1 MTELL
6 TTRQQMAATLA
17 GELDKLDGVWTV
29 SPLPLGA
36 DRKLRVQILDCV
48 RNSVIQTVRDWGH
61 EPVCV
66 SVQPRIEHGP
76 VTAAC
81 IYEIDLPRD
90 QVPVQDRTIYGEV
103 VDRTK
108 AAPEKAAVE
117 AKSAAILGKRR

>member
-17 GELDKLDGVWTV
+17 RELDKLDGVWTV
-29 SPLPLGA
+29 SALPLGA

-61 EPVCV
+61 EPAFV
-66 SVQPRIEHGP
+66 SVHPRIEHGP
-76 VTAAC
+76 IVAAC

-103 VDRTK
+103 AK
-108 AAPEKAAVE
+108 PEKNDHEREQVL
-117 AKSAAILGKRR
+117 KYLGLQK